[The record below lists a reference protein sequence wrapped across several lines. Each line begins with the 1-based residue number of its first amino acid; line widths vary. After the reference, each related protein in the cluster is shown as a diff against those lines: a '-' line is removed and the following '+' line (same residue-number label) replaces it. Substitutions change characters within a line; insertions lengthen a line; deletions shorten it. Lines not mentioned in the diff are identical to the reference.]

1 MDKAIEKIKKLL
13 RLSKDDAAA
22 AHEAAQALTM
32 ALKLATKHGIDL
44 QTVSTD
50 DDTESATTHHTA
62 KAQAHGDAE
71 KYASYLVR
79 AFFHT
84 TPLFQTS
91 NGKKSVTFIGGK
103 VQTELSTYAFTYI
116 VNSMRKAWKGNNDR
130 RLKRAGFLRGYFNAL
145 YSEIPKVFRNNDLVV
160 CHDSYIEETFYSNP
174 LVKRGR
180 VSDTSSKGGSASAR
194 AGYRAGKKQGIRNG
208 LDMK

>member
-1 MDKAIEKIKKLL
+1 MDKVIEKIKKLL
-13 RLSKDDAAA
+13 RLSKDDAASA
-22 AHEAAQALTM
+22 NEAAQALTI
-32 ALKLATKHGIDL
+32 ALKLAAKHGIDL

-50 DDTESATTHHTA
+50 DDTESATTHNTA

-103 VQTELSTYAFTYI
+103 VQTELSIYAFEYI
-116 VNSMRKAWKGNNDR
+116 VKSMRLAWKNNTDR
-130 RLKRAGFLRGYFNAL
+130 RLKRSGFLRGYYNAMW
-145 YSEIPKVFRNNDLVV
+145 SEMPKVFRSNDLVV
-160 CHDSYIEETFYSNP
+160 CHDKYIEEIEKAIVFFTIGLS
-174 LVKRGR
+174 
-180 VSDTSSKGGSASAR
+180 
-194 AGYRAGKKQGIRNG
+194 YRM
-208 LDMK
+208 DH